1 MCAWLKNASETEN
14 DSSTSRSR
22 CSSESGRR
30 KLKNG
35 SRNSTHSGS
44 QMYSALT
51 CLPNAPG

>member
-1 MCAWLKNASETEN
+1 MWAWLKNASETEK

-22 CSSESGRR
+22 CSSEKGRR
-30 KLKNG
+30 KSKNG
-35 SRNSTHSGS
+35 RMNSRHSGS

>member
-1 MCAWLKNASETEN
+1 MRAWLKNASDTEN

-22 CSSESGRR
+22 CSSEKGRR
-30 KLKNG
+30 KSKKG
-35 SRNSTHSGS
+35 RMNSTHMGS

>member
-22 CSSESGRR
+22 CSSENGLRGSM
-30 KLKNG
+30 NG
-35 SRNSTHSGS
+35 SKNSTHSGS

-51 CLPNAPG
+51 CRPNAPG